1 MPAISSFEDKLM
13 VNNDHNERIDVMMRR
28 LDEIIC
34 NKSDRVSLKEFR
46 DFVETNYITKEE
58 NKSASEGVIT
68 NIADFGNRVTAM
80 EEMVK
85 F

>member
-1 MPAISSFEDKLM
+1 MPAISSFEDKLQS
-13 VNNDHNERIDVMMRR
+13 NNDHNERIDVMMRR

-46 DFVETNYITKEE
+46 EYVETNYITKEE
-58 NKSASEGVIT
+58 NKGDADSVSKNIT
-68 NIADFGNRVTAM
+68 DFGNRVTAM
-80 EEMVK
+80 EELVR